1 MGGDKGMRTKKNKCG
16 GEKKSS
22 GNSVSGHGRK
32 VEGADVAV
40 RLTDE
45 SRGINIDAEG
55 SAVAKKKALSQR
67 ESGPCAAIGD
77 QLQKIQVGVKSTICK
92 IIFKVIN
99 CHIL

>member
-1 MGGDKGMRTKKNKCG
+1 MGGDKGMRTKKNKG
-16 GEKKSS
+16 GGS

-55 SAVAKKKALSQR
+55 SAVAKKKR
-67 ESGPCAAIGD
+67 P
-77 QLQKIQVGVKSTICK
+77 
-92 IIFKVIN
+92 
-99 CHIL
+99 